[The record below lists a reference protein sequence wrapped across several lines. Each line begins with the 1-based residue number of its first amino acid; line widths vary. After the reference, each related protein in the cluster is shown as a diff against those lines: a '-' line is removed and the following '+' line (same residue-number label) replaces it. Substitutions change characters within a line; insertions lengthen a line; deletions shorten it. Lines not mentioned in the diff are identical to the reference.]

1 MELILN
7 VGDKISAE
15 VEKRDRAG
23 RLKKERL
30 RFLIIKNFSNRVVA
44 ITDEFKNDDSDAIF
58 RSFDLNELFN
68 INTEANKV
76 KIKVED

>member
-30 RFLIIKNFSNRVVA
+30 RFLIIKNFSNKVVA

>member
-7 VGDKISAE
+7 VGDKITAE
-15 VEKRDRAG
+15 VEKRDRTG

-30 RFLIIKNFSNRVVA
+30 RFLIIKNFSNKTVA
-44 ITDEFKNDDSDAIF
+44 ITDEFKEDDSDVIF

-68 INTEANKV
+68 IKPETNEV
-76 KIKVED
+76 KIKVKD

>member
-7 VGDKISAE
+7 VGDKITAE

-30 RFLIIKNFSNRVVA
+30 RFLIIKNFSNKVVA
-44 ITDEFKNDDSDAIF
+44 ITDEFKNDDSDAIV

>member
-7 VGDKISAE
+7 VGDKITAE

-23 RLKKERL
+23 RLKRERL
-30 RFLIIKNFSNRVVA
+30 RFLIIKNFSNKAVA
-44 ITDEFKNDDSDAIF
+44 ITDEFKDDDSDVIF

-68 INTEANKV
+68 IKTEANEV

>member
-7 VGDKISAE
+7 VGDKITAE

-30 RFLIIKNFSNRVVA
+30 RFLIIKNFSNKVVA
-44 ITDEFKNDDSDAIF
+44 ITDEFKNDDSDTIF

>member
-1 MELILN
+1 MELILSI
-7 VGDKISAE
+7 GEKITAE

-30 RFLIIKNFSNRVVA
+30 RFLIIKNFSNKVVA

>member
-1 MELILN
+1 MELILK
-7 VGDKISAE
+7 VGDKITAE

-30 RFLIIKNFSNRVVA
+30 RFLIIKNFSNKVVA

-58 RSFDLNELFN
+58 RSIDLNELFN

>member
-1 MELILN
+1 MKLILN
-7 VGDKISAE
+7 VGDKITAE

-23 RLKKERL
+23 RLKRERL
-30 RFLIIKNFSNRVVA
+30 RFLIIKNFSNKVVA

>member
-7 VGDKISAE
+7 VGDKITAE

-23 RLKKERL
+23 RLKRERL
-30 RFLIIKNFSNRVVA
+30 RFLIIKNFSNKVVA

>member
-7 VGDKISAE
+7 VGDKITAE
-15 VEKRDRAG
+15 VEKRDRVG

-30 RFLIIKNFSNRVVA
+30 RFLIIKNFSNKVVA

-68 INTEANKV
+68 IKSDSNEV
-76 KIKVED
+76 KIKVKD

>member
-7 VGDKISAE
+7 VGDKITAE

-23 RLKKERL
+23 RLKKQRL
-30 RFLIIKNFSNRVVA
+30 RFLIIKNFSNKVVA

>member
-7 VGDKISAE
+7 VGDKITAE

-30 RFLIIKNFSNRVVA
+30 RFLIIKNFSNKTVA
-44 ITDEFKNDDSDAIF
+44 ITDEFKDDDSDVVF

-68 INTEANKV
+68 IKTEANEV

>member
-1 MELILN
+1 MELILH
-7 VGDKISAE
+7 VGDKITAE

-30 RFLIIKNFSNRVVA
+30 RFLIIKNFSNKVVA

-76 KIKVED
+76 KFKVED

>member
-7 VGDKISAE
+7 VGDKITAE

-30 RFLIIKNFSNRVVA
+30 RFLIIKNFSNKVVA
-44 ITDEFKNDDSDAIF
+44 ITDKFKNDDSDAIF

>member
-7 VGDKISAE
+7 VGDKITAE

-30 RFLIIKNFSNRVVA
+30 RFLIIKNFSNKVVA
-44 ITDEFKNDDSDAIF
+44 ITDEFKNDDPDVIF

-68 INTEANKV
+68 INTEANEV

>member
-1 MELILN
+1 MELILH
-7 VGDKISAE
+7 VGDKITAE

-30 RFLIIKNFSNRVVA
+30 RFLIIKNFSNKVVA

-68 INTEANKV
+68 LHPEANKV
-76 KIKVED
+76 KFKVED

>member
-1 MELILN
+1 MELILSI
-7 VGDKISAE
+7 GEKITAE
-15 VEKRDRAG
+15 VEKRDKNG
-23 RLKKERL
+23 RLKMERL
-30 RFLIIKNFSNRVVA
+30 RFLIIKNFSNKVVA

>member
-7 VGDKISAE
+7 VGDKITAE

-30 RFLIIKNFSNRVVA
+30 RFLIIKNFSNKVVA
-44 ITDEFKNDDSDAIF
+44 ITDEFKEDDSDVIF

-68 INTEANKV
+68 IKPEANEV
-76 KIKVED
+76 KIKVKD

>member
-7 VGDKISAE
+7 VGDKITAE

-30 RFLIIKNFSNRVVA
+30 RF
-44 ITDEFKNDDSDAIF
+44 
-58 RSFDLNELFN
+58 
-68 INTEANKV
+68 
-76 KIKVED
+76 

>member
-7 VGDKISAE
+7 AGDKITAE

-30 RFLIIKNFSNRVVA
+30 RFLIIKNFSNKAVA
-44 ITDEFKNDDSDAIF
+44 ITDEFKEDDSDVIF

-68 INTEANKV
+68 IKLDSNEV
-76 KIKVED
+76 KIKVKD

>member
-7 VGDKISAE
+7 VGDKITAE
-15 VEKRDRAG
+15 VEKRDGYG

-30 RFLIIKNFSNRVVA
+30 RFLIIKNFSNKVVA
-44 ITDEFKNDDSDAIF
+44 ITDEFKDDDPNVIF

-68 INTEANKV
+68 IKTEANEV

>member
-7 VGDKISAE
+7 VGDKITAE
-15 VEKRDRAG
+15 VEKRDGAG

-30 RFLIIKNFSNRVVA
+30 RFLIIKNFSNKVVA
-44 ITDEFKNDDSDAIF
+44 ITDEFKDDDPGVIF

-68 INTEANKV
+68 IKTEANEV

>member
-7 VGDKISAE
+7 VGDKITAE

>member
-1 MELILN
+1 MELILH
-7 VGDKISAE
+7 VGDKITAE

-30 RFLIIKNFSNRVVA
+30 RFLIIKNFSNKAVA
-44 ITDEFKNDDSDAIF
+44 ITDEIKDDDSDVIF

-68 INTEANKV
+68 IKTEANEV

>member
-7 VGDKISAE
+7 VGDKITAE

-30 RFLIIKNFSNRVVA
+30 RFLIIKNFSNKVVA

-68 INTEANKV
+68 IKSDSNEV
-76 KIKVED
+76 KIKVKD

>member
-7 VGDKISAE
+7 IGDKITAE

-30 RFLIIKNFSNRVVA
+30 RFLIIKNFSNKVVA

>member
-7 VGDKISAE
+7 VGDKITAE

-30 RFLIIKNFSNRVVA
+30 RFLIIKNFSNKVVA
-44 ITDEFKNDDSDAIF
+44 ITDEFKNDDPDVIF

-68 INTEANKV
+68 IKTEANKV

>member
-7 VGDKISAE
+7 VGDKITAE

-23 RLKKERL
+23 KLKKERL
-30 RFLIIKNFSNRVVA
+30 RFLIIKNFSNKVVA